1 MVYTGGPEWQVMNV
15 SSAVIN
21 GLEFENKIFI
31 SDNLDLNL
39 NYTYMIAMDEK
50 THKYLVYQ
58 PKNKVD
64 TCLKYHNLN
73 GVTVEL
79 KGQYTGQRFSNVSN
93 NAKVKSFYVFGIS
106 VSKKFKSGIT
116 CFGYIDNLLNR
127 KYQVQSGYPMPGF
140 SLTGG
145 LKAEF

>member
-1 MVYTGGPEWQVMNV
+1 MTQPENI

-31 SDNLDLNL
+31 SDNFNLDV
-39 NYTYMIAMDEK
+39 NYTFLVAKDEK

-58 PKNKVD
+58 PENKVD
-64 TCLKYHNLN
+64 ASLRYNDHNGL
-73 GVTVEL
+73 TVEL
-79 KGQYTGQRFSNVSN
+79 KGQFTGIRYGDAGNDT
-93 NAKVKSFYVFGIS
+93 KVKSFYIFGLS
-106 VSKKFKSGIT
+106 VAKKFKSGIT

-127 KYQVQSGYPMPGF
+127 KYQVQDGYPMPGF

-145 LKAEF
+145 IKAEF